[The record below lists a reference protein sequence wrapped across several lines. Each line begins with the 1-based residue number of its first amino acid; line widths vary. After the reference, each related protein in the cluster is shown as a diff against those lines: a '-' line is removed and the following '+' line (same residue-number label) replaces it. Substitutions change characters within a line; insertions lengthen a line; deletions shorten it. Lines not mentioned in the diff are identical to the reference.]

1 MAKGCVYI
9 PKTGKDAGKVF
20 GSKDSLAAHMNYTP
34 AMADMMAKYE
44 KTGGNMDVAGVT
56 KWLTENGYIKAEAAK
71 PTTKKTEPVFN
82 TDIKTNFNPSENLLF
97 NQGGLDNLQT
107 QIGVDPDIKDKYV
120 QSKGVS
126 TAAGRRKTLSNNLT
140 DALRK
145 IGRVFEGDKVDLRD
159 MSEQAIIDYANTL
172 DEIAIKNERFG
183 GKRAT
188 ITKSSNF
195 GRDVEEFDGRIIGY
209 GSFGVRIITDDG
221 AIIEG
226 KKFSEYTPKAET
238 KKKTTSEKKPTVKKA
253 FPKAPV
259 TDVVKAALKSV
270 DNTTAAIMNL
280 AKVLPSVY
288 ESLAKQ
294 VKLSIGKPA
303 SQQISEAYHNAVEN
317 GVEPG
322 LVAAVENAVALQ
334 EQLKSKPSLS
344 GQIETNET
352 LEMEGVPTG
361 TRAGNKASMD
371 ALERK
376 HSDNAT
382 KKAVI
387 AAVKKAARTLKS
399 VFPSMDIHIH
409 EDPKQ
414 YAAAMAGLN
423 GQKNSKGN
431 FSYTTSNDGTIVGRI
446 DINLSTA
453 TPSTV
458 VHEVTHAI
466 LLKMFGDNSAAFLD
480 FRNKIEK
487 IISTSGNKRLSDFAD
502 QYQEIADE
510 FGQAEEYLT
519 ELSAILSDK
528 ETPISYGVVRRIAEL
543 INKAV
548 SFVTLD
554 KFQPFQDLQDQKDTL
569 EFFNTMAQKIKT
581 GQEFDINS
589 MGLHGEIKATGIK
602 SKSSISSG
610 EIMGFE
616 VNPNAKVEDDVPL
629 SRFNGKVTNLIESD
643 RMVGGYIA
651 DKEGSPIFKFYGG
664 VKFPEITGKWWASR
678 TNSKAKGIAQNA
690 NKNRDKDGYVYSS
703 PMIGSEK
710 QHMSNADMMFTTIEL
725 MKEDVKNK
733 KSKVTKGDV
742 VEIMDKALDR
752 KKIADKRDA
761 FKSFFAAKNV
771 VDMFDELEFILF
783 QEGIEDPNAVKPAKG
798 EKKEKEKKYLVDRNG
813 KIMLTEE
820 GEKKIPV
827 FSFEDRLTIVQTLL
841 GDPKV
846 KEPRFPMAGSITD
859 TARRFT
865 EPVAGR
871 AEKIGD
877 IVMVMRTK
885 GTLKHKKTPTT
896 DEFYHRSYPYEI
908 YAVNEDGTPAKVE
921 VFFLDGAYSMQ
932 DVLPDLKKSNGDMF
946 SYKEYAE
953 KHAAKTQAYVEA
965 QYNRTAKLA
974 YASGKIKSKS
984 QLFGET
990 GATRME
996 NAEKV
1001 LGNLQVARDMEAK
1014 FEKEER
1020 TMAFVAPS
1028 KSAENAQ
1035 KIRLATGWERGADGM
1050 WKLEIPDGQLNPID
1064 LDNMYKDGGVPKA
1077 YLDEIYDSK
1086 ELYDAYP
1093 TAKDIRV
1100 SFVDSDDF
1108 KGAYNHGKN
1117 EIELAINNFEEP
1129 IDLLSTLLHEIQHH
1143 IQYAEGFATG
1153 SNTDSVANQALSE
1166 INKIGKQIEA
1176 VKQEMREPG
1185 ANLIKLRD
1193 KQSELEN
1200 KSKKLNQQISKLI
1213 KDAQSKMKVELK
1225 GPAEIKAFVD
1235 LALKDTD
1242 VKKEMY
1248 IRAAGEV
1255 ESRNVQK
1262 RMGLSEEERMNKLLS
1277 STEDVRRNDQL
1288 VLGAALRGETP
1299 ALKSKAQLV
1308 TLEPIDFENESDNI
1322 DVYEASS
1329 VAEKIAKDNGVNIL
1343 RGKDLKSVALNEDG
1357 DVVGGLWTEVSG
1369 DEFSF
1374 DVAVDK
1380 SMQGK
1385 GVGEKLVNEAISEFN
1400 TENYEGQLK
1409 YSVDVTNPVMEK
1421 LLSKYGFE
1429 VVKRIPGHAMMEHPT
1444 NNPKIKSKAQ
1454 VDAYHGTGYE
1464 FDRFSAEKIGT
1475 GEGAQA
1481 FGWGL
1486 YFTDVKEI
1494 ANEYA
1499 KKISFKNTVDN
1510 FLKEIGAE
1518 GATYRVW
1525 NEIISYMPEE
1535 AKGEWLME
1543 AIDQNYYDTFREE
1556 EVDQLR
1562 KFAEYKIKNN
1572 NKLPV
1577 SKNVYSV
1584 ILHQGK
1590 SPDQYTWLEWDKP
1603 LTDKQKNQIK
1613 NRAKEEG
1620 VDISNVDLDG
1630 DGESVYT
1637 QLGQHWYFNVD
1648 KKINYNKEASLFLL
1662 RAGIDGVKYPAE
1674 SISRGT
1680 TSQTARGFN
1689 YVVFDENAVTIKMR
1703 SKAQL
1708 ADGNAKKVADLYTEM
1723 REGGGWAERQKI
1735 NAILDGD
1742 PKLSYIYHNF
1752 REITQM
1758 LEDAQ
1763 LLTKSGNCP

>member
-1 MAKGCVYI
+1 
-9 PKTGKDAGKVF
+9 
-20 GSKDSLAAHMNYTP
+20 
-34 AMADMMAKYE
+34 
-44 KTGGNMDVAGVT
+44 
-56 KWLTENGYIKAEAAK
+56 
-71 PTTKKTEPVFN
+71 
-82 TDIKTNFNPSENLLF
+82 
-97 NQGGLDNLQT
+97 
-107 QIGVDPDIKDKYV
+107 
-120 QSKGVS
+120 
-126 TAAGRRKTLSNNLT
+126 
-140 DALRK
+140 
-145 IGRVFEGDKVDLRD
+145 
-159 MSEQAIIDYANTL
+159 
-172 DEIAIKNERFG
+172 
-183 GKRAT
+183 
-188 ITKSSNF
+188 
-195 GRDVEEFDGRIIGY
+195 
-209 GSFGVRIITDDG
+209 
-221 AIIEG
+221 
-226 KKFSEYTPKAET
+226 
-238 KKKTTSEKKPTVKKA
+238 
-253 FPKAPV
+253 
-259 TDVVKAALKSV
+259 
-270 DNTTAAIMNL
+270 
-280 AKVLPSVY
+280 
-288 ESLAKQ
+288 
-294 VKLSIGKPA
+294 
-303 SQQISEAYHNAVEN
+303 
-317 GVEPG
+317 
-322 LVAAVENAVALQ
+322 
-334 EQLKSKPSLS
+334 
-344 GQIETNET
+344 
-352 LEMEGVPTG
+352 
-361 TRAGNKASMD
+361 
-371 ALERK
+371 
-376 HSDNAT
+376 
-382 KKAVI
+382 
-387 AAVKKAARTLKS
+387 
-399 VFPSMDIHIH
+399 
-409 EDPKQ
+409 
-414 YAAAMAGLN
+414 
-423 GQKNSKGN
+423 
-431 FSYTTSNDGTIVGRI
+431 
-446 DINLSTA
+446 
-453 TPSTV
+453 
-458 VHEVTHAI
+458 
-466 LLKMFGDNSAAFLD
+466 
-480 FRNKIEK
+480 
-487 IISTSGNKRLSDFAD
+487 
-502 QYQEIADE
+502 
-510 FGQAEEYLT
+510 
-519 ELSAILSDK
+519 
-528 ETPISYGVVRRIAEL
+528 
-543 INKAV
+543 
-548 SFVTLD
+548 
-554 KFQPFQDLQDQKDTL
+554 
-569 EFFNTMAQKIKT
+569 
-581 GQEFDINS
+581 
-589 MGLHGEIKATGIK
+589 
-602 SKSSISSG
+602 
-610 EIMGFE
+610 
-616 VNPNAKVEDDVPL
+616 
-629 SRFNGKVTNLIESD
+629 
-643 RMVGGYIA
+643 
-651 DKEGSPIFKFYGG
+651 
-664 VKFPEITGKWWASR
+664 
-678 TNSKAKGIAQNA
+678 
-690 NKNRDKDGYVYSS
+690 
-703 PMIGSEK
+703 
-710 QHMSNADMMFTTIEL
+710 
-725 MKEDVKNK
+725 
-733 KSKVTKGDV
+733 
-742 VEIMDKALDR
+742 
-752 KKIADKRDA
+752 
-761 FKSFFAAKNV
+761 
-771 VDMFDELEFILF
+771 
-783 QEGIEDPNAVKPAKG
+783 
-798 EKKEKEKKYLVDRNG
+798 
-813 KIMLTEE
+813 
-820 GEKKIPV
+820 
-827 FSFEDRLTIVQTLL
+827 
-841 GDPKV
+841 
-846 KEPRFPMAGSITD
+846 
-859 TARRFT
+859 
-865 EPVAGR
+865 
-871 AEKIGD
+871 
-877 IVMVMRTK
+877 
-885 GTLKHKKTPTT
+885 
-896 DEFYHRSYPYEI
+896 
-908 YAVNEDGTPAKVE
+908 
-921 VFFLDGAYSMQ
+921 
-932 DVLPDLKKSNGDMF
+932 
-946 SYKEYAE
+946 
-953 KHAAKTQAYVEA
+953 
-965 QYNRTAKLA
+965 
-974 YASGKIKSKS
+974 
-984 QLFGET
+984 
-990 GATRME
+990 
-996 NAEKV
+996 
-1001 LGNLQVARDMEAK
+1001 VARDMEAK

-1357 DVVGGLWTEVSG
+1357 DVVVSG

-1535 AKGEWLME
+1535 SKGEWLME

-1590 SPDQYTWLEWDKP
+1590 TPDQYKWLEWDKKP
-1603 LTDKQKNQIK
+1603 SYNIEKSISDAFYKMGEPSY
-1613 NRAKEEG
+1613 AE
-1620 VDISNVDLDG
+1620 DISMSPTGNELYQRLSDFFGSD
-1630 DGESVYT
+1630 
-1637 QLGQHWYFNVD
+1637 
-1648 KKINYNKEASLFLL
+1648 KEASMFLL
-1662 RAGIDGVKYPAE
+1662 KNGIDGVKYPAE

-1680 TSQTARGFN
+1680 TSDTARGFN

-1708 ADGNAKKVADLYTEM
+1708 ADGNAKKVADLYAEM

-1763 LLTKSGNCP
+1763 LLTKSVNCP